1 MYNKDWEQ
9 DWLKPSLKGPIETVI
24 IEMWKYHMGDPNV
37 EPHHQHQDWYDSLF
51 TDDDGEEYE
60 SITPETRFRLKA
72 VLAATPAHIK
82 DKIATIY
89 LNELNQ
95 RGRRYVAET
104 NEGNFS
110 GTMEPHI
117 TYEVSFSS
125 SLPMDEDYYY
135 DDQIIQ
141 DYVEELIRDED
152 ESRGIQAFDFVMG
165 SGWYSGAH
173 IDGTVTWWTGNYSA
187 ESLKRWDSDVLILR
201 DYLNTGYIGYL
212 WQFKNRFGT
221 DDPDEIRRLVKE
233 KDDLE
238 RVPRWNSMK
247 IGPKTLKKVNNRKT
261 PLPVDFN
268 WDSQFK
274 NAETFEAQEYGNNC
288 YDCGGFLKDCIGY
301 VDGEP
306 CNQAGIGT
314 RLCSKCGDGPR
325 CDSCRKIYDYY
336 GGDNPICEVCY
347 QMVPYNPISNV
358 GESHKRWCKW
368 DAGAGQ
374 TAGTCET
381 CWSEPWMWSNDLGYI
396 LFDEDS
402 PYYNSDYE
410 RMCLHCMEE
419 DFPEIYGHLVNQPVK
434 VEPTSKKRWQFWKSE
449 DFEASS
455 YGSYYGACLLP
466 DGSCTETSL
475 DMCRSLGG
483 RFQGPGTSC
492 YPDAGWAR
500 PRVMRAESTSLGLGR
515 GVTIGIVAGII
526 SGLVTTVFGTVI
538 SEILL
543 DRLREDPELE
553 ITEEDPGTNTPP
565 L

>member
-1 MYNKDWEQ
+1 MIVGERITLPQVHTWQVYLAKQPNFLGLQ
-9 DWLKPSLKGPIETVI
+9 KGDKI
-24 IEMWKYHMGDPNV
+24 N
-37 EPHHQHQDWYDSLF
+37 F
-51 TDDDGEEYE
+51 DDYELVAKIDGEYPPFQVAQNIEDAWIDNDTTLEVYGDNQNGCRSLSVSDIVCNTITGQCYIVNNIGYHLLE
-60 SITPETRFRLKA
+60 SGDSKS
-72 VLAATPAHIK
+72 
-82 DKIATIY
+82 
-89 LNELNQ
+89 
-95 RGRRYVAET
+95 AET
-104 NEGNFS
+104 FEAQVDNNDRFLVDI
-110 GTMEPHI
+110 TCPWCKEP
-117 TYEVSFSS
+117 Y
-125 SLPMDEDYYY
+125 
-135 DDQIIQ
+135 
-141 DYVEELIRDED
+141 
-152 ESRGIQAFDFVMG
+152 
-165 SGWYSGAH
+165 
-173 IDGTVTWWTGNYSA
+173 DGTEVLDDYEGQIVHYRCA
-187 ESLKRWDSDVLILR
+187 ASD
-201 DYLNTGYIGYL
+201 DY
-212 WQFKNRFGT
+212 
-221 DDPDEIRRLVKE
+221 D
-233 KDDLE
+233 
-238 RVPRWNSMK
+238 
-247 IGPKTLKKVNNRKT
+247 
-261 PLPVDFN
+261 
-268 WDSQFK
+268 
-274 NAETFEAQEYGNNC
+274 AETFEAQEYGNNC
-288 YDCGGFLKDCIGY
+288 YDCGGFLKDSIGY

>member
-104 NEGNFS
+104 TEGNFS

-274 NAETFEAQEYGNNC
+274 NAETFEAPSYGN
-288 YDCGGFLKDCIGY
+288 
-301 VDGEP
+301 
-306 CNQAGIGT
+306 
-314 RLCSKCGDGPR
+314 
-325 CDSCRKIYDYY
+325 YY
-336 GGDNPICEVCY
+336 GVLHRNQFRYV
-347 QMVPYNPISNV
+347 SFL
-358 GESHKRWCKW
+358 RW
-368 DAGAGQ
+368 
-374 TAGTCET
+374 
-381 CWSEPWMWSNDLGYI
+381 S
-396 LFDEDS
+396 
-402 PYYNSDYE
+402 
-410 RMCLHCMEE
+410 
-419 DFPEIYGHLVNQPVK
+419 FP
-434 VEPTSKKRWQFWKSE
+434 
-449 DFEASS
+449 
-455 YGSYYGACLLP
+455 
-466 DGSCTETSL
+466 
-475 DMCRSLGG
+475 
-483 RFQGPGTSC
+483 
-492 YPDAGWAR
+492 R
-500 PRVMRAESTSLGLGR
+500 PRN
-515 GVTIGIVAGII
+515 
-526 SGLVTTVFGTVI
+526 F
-538 SEILL
+538 LL
-543 DRLREDPELE
+543 S
-553 ITEEDPGTNTPP
+553 
-565 L
+565 